1 MECGVEGVGRFVP
14 VEQVFCS
21 CEPLRDVVLLAN
33 ASLDI
38 DANFYPPGP
47 EEIRRA
53 SVMEAP
59 QNTVGEPEVAR
70 RRNPVPFRGNHR
82 QRRIDMLQR
91 RVDTDQR

>member
-1 MECGVEGVGRFVP
+1 MLP
-14 VEQVFCS
+14 QVNY
-21 CEPLRDVVLLAN
+21 LLAN

-59 QNTVGEPEVAR
+59 QNTVGGTRPIKYTSHISAHHSR
-70 RRNPVPFRGNHR
+70 SVPLSTLL
-82 QRRIDMLQR
+82 I
-91 RVDTDQR
+91 

>member
-1 MECGVEGVGRFVP
+1 MLP
-14 VEQVFCS
+14 QVNY
-21 CEPLRDVVLLAN
+21 LLAN

-82 QRRIDMLQR
+82 QRRIDMLSKFMQT
-91 RVDTDQR
+91 VVPKVFHSKI